1 MKRHPIILNEVPAK
15 KHHGLHCRLLN
26 KEDAGKPVE
35 VLIYDV
41 IGKDWNGEGF
51 DSKDFVENLKGLDE
65 NRELTIRVNSRGGI
79 VDEGITIF
87 NRLREWKG
95 RTVAIVDGSAASIA
109 SVIIMGADEVRM
121 PKSAEILIHEAHAV
135 GYGHAEDMRELAER
149 LDSASNRIAEIYA
162 EKTGKEVD
170 VMRAYMRK
178 TTVFNGQQAKE
189 IGLAD
194 VLTDQAPLYNLK
206 PEDIEN
212 FRVPQRDDGATKQ
225 KPPAANSGEDT
236 MNKEQIIAAIKKLG
250 GTVAE
255 NATVE
260 QLINQLTTLSA
271 EKGKASPATPPA
283 PAPAPSTEGIS
294 AKEAQELRNSIAEEK
309 NAREAERKTRI
320 TAEVDKLIANNQLPG
335 AMKDKAVARAMAD
348 ETILDEYRDLPPT
361 LPGGEPL
368 PVNVE
373 EVGSS
378 PKDIVNAIKNTAK
391 PMDSWK
397 RGNAVN
403 MRDLG
408 AASMQRGVIINA
420 NLPKLIPLFN
430 ANTID
435 SALKR
440 DVILQQA
447 IKDFA
452 RRTMPLR
459 LFATVFENVP
469 LEGTNKVQVPFYDLD
484 ASASTQFV
492 EGTGYTTIGNTTTD
506 NREIT
511 IGTGATDGGRLFQ
524 ALAFSSEELARQ
536 PYLKVLEL
544 ASLKADKLASDF
556 VADVLS
562 VVTAANFGA
571 AAKTTPAAAFDSD
584 DIADLVGSCKLWPEM
599 GRGLIVDSLY
609 HVNCLKD
616 PAFKSAL
623 NAASDAA
630 IKNGKLFPN
639 VFGFN
644 YTESPTIQANGENL
658 VGFAVYQSAILVAT
672 APVPPAQA
680 VRNSGTSYSII
691 TDPNSGVSFEYRTF
705 GNNVTDVETNVIE
718 VSFGWAKGNG
728 NALKRIVSA

>member
-1 MKRHPIILNEVPAK
+1 MKTLPIILNEAPGKNPA
-15 KHHGLHCRLLN
+15 GLFCRLLN
-26 KEDAGKPVE
+26 KEDVSKPVE

-41 IGKDWNGEGF
+41 IGKDWDDTGF
-51 DSKDFVENLKGLDE
+51 DAKDFVTKLKGLNED
-65 NRELTIRVNSRGGI
+65 RELHLRVNSRGGI
-79 VDEGITIF
+79 VDEGIAIY

-109 SVIIMGADEVRM
+109 SVLIMGADEVRM
-121 PKSAEILIHEAHAV
+121 PKSAEILIHEAHAMAF
-135 GYGHAEDMRELAER
+135 GHAEDMRELAER
-149 LDSASNRIAEIYA
+149 LDGASNRIAEIYA
-162 EKTGKEVD
+162 AKTGKSAGE
-170 VMRAYMRK
+170 MRAFMRK
-178 TTVFNGQQAKE
+178 TTVFNGTQAKE

-194 VLTDQAPLYNLK
+194 VLTDEVPLYNLK

-212 FRVPQRDDGATKQ
+212 FRVPQRDEGGTKPT
-225 KPPAANSGEDT
+225 PPAANSGENT
-236 MNKEQIIAAIKKLG
+236 MTKEQIIAAIKNLG

-260 QLINQLTTLSA
+260 TLINQLQTLIEA
-271 EKGKASPATPPA
+271 KKQPATPPA
-283 PAPAPSTEGIS
+283 TPPKEGDIT
-294 AKEAQELRNSIAEEK
+294 AKDLLDVRNELA
-309 NAREAERKTRI
+309 AERKARETERKSRI
-320 TAEVDKLIANNQLPG
+320 TAEVEKLIASNQIPG

-348 ETILDEYRDLPPT
+348 ETILDEYRANPANE
-361 LPGGEPL
+361 PGVEPL
-368 PVNVE
+368 SNVNVE
-373 EVGSS
+373 EIGSD
-378 PKDIVNAIKNTAK
+378 PRNIVAAIKKTAK
-391 PMDSWK
+391 PMEAWK
-397 RGNAVN
+397 RGNTVN

-408 AASMQRGVIINA
+408 AASVQRGVIINA
-420 NLPKLIPLFN
+420 NMPKLIPLFN

-440 DVILQQA
+440 DVVLQQV

-484 ASASTQFV
+484 TSASTAFV
-492 EGTGYTTIGNTTTD
+492 EGTGYTTIGNTATD

-511 IGTGATDGGRLFQ
+511 IGTGATDGGRLYQ
-524 ALAFSSEELARQ
+524 AMAFSSEEIARQ
-536 PYLKVLEL
+536 PYLKTLEL

-562 VVTAANFGA
+562 VVTVANFGA
-571 AAKTTPAAAFDSD
+571 AAKTSPAAAFDSD
-584 DIADLVGSCKLWPEM
+584 DIADLVTSCKLWPEM
-599 GRGLIVDSLY
+599 GRGLLLDTAY

-644 YTESPTIQANGENL
+644 YTENPTIPSNSENL
-658 VGFAVYQSAILVAT
+658 VGFAVFQSAILVAT
-672 APVPPAQA
+672 APVPPVQE
-680 VRNSGTSYSII
+680 VRNAGTSYSII

-705 GNNVTDVETNVIE
+705 GNNVTDVATHVIE

-728 NALKRIVSA
+728 NALKRITSA